1 MEVKKLKWH
10 EKDYHP
16 MNRRK
21 FIAKKPFLFQVKGK
35 KQFRCCFDL
44 SNNCILDSDGYKIFT
59 VTKITIHGFY
69 FRPGISENDE
79 HQPTDTYCPFIDLE
93 INPIKRHGK

>member
-1 MEVKKLKWH
+1 MQNKLKWH
-10 EKDYHP
+10 QKDYHP

-21 FIAKKPFLFQVKGK
+21 FIERKLFTLKVKGK
-35 KQFRCCFDL
+35 TYLKCHFELR
-44 SNNCILDSDGYKIFT
+44 NNCILNSDFIKIFT

-69 FRPGISENDE
+69 FRPGISETDDYL
-79 HQPTDTYCPFIDLE
+79 PTDVYCQFIDLE